1 MWELPLTD
9 EEFTKIASLGFDDF
23 LSLTPDSDEP
33 FPQLDPSD
41 LNTHTRIDS
50 AVDPLCAKTYAR
62 YAALSASFTIREC
75 PPSPVKT
82 HMNLGDY
89 KKYSITAPYD
99 SYMPSESWFSIV
111 EPILEAAISVD
122 TANKDRGG
130 DVLNSICE
138 PSLIDALYIDRNWGA
153 TVFQMSLTKRAD
165 DMVLVE
171 PSVDERSAI
180 KGVCGEIAVMTTF
193 EELNVPVILPFEMV
207 HPVILYRMGIKLAP
221 GDGSSGLVIPINLTG
236 KIRVGGHISE
246 YLFGRTADSMED
258 NVVTKK
264 RRMCSGTLEVST
276 PISLPGVMRVLFE
289 ARKDE
294 ARLQEILASLNSLSF
309 IPGLDQS
316 LIDAFKIVVCT
327 SDGALR
333 TAIISELH
341 MNLHANDFK
350 GAIAWMT
357 CGAHDLIGHHLFQ
370 FF

>member
-33 FPQLDPSD
+33 FPQLDLSD
-41 LNTHTRIDS
+41 LNTHTRVVS

-62 YAALSASFTIREC
+62 SAALAASFTIMEC
-75 PPSPVKT
+75 PPSPVKA
-82 HMNLGDY
+82 HMHLGEH

-99 SYMPSESWFSIV
+99 SHMPTESWVSIV

-122 TANKDRGG
+122 TTNKDRGG
-130 DVLNSICE
+130 DVLNSTM
-138 PSLIDALYIDRNWGA
+138 PSLIDALYIDRNWLA
-153 TVFQMSLTKRAD
+153 TTFQMSLTKRAD
-165 DMVLVE
+165 EMVLVE
-171 PSVDERSAI
+171 PSVDERSVI

-221 GDGSSGLVIPINLTG
+221 GDGSTGLVIPINLTG

-246 YLFGRTADSMED
+246 YLFGRSADSMED

-264 RRMCSGTLEVST
+264 RRMCSGMLEVST
-276 PISLPGVMRVLFE
+276 PMSLPGIMRVLFE
-289 ARKDE
+289 ARRDE
-294 ARLQEILASLNSLSF
+294 ARLPEILASLNSLTF
-309 IPGLDQS
+309 TPGFDQS

-333 TAIISELH
+333 TAIISELYT
-341 MNLHANDFK
+341 NLQANDFK

-357 CGAHDLIGHHLFQ
+357 CGAHDLIGYHMFQ